1 VNGRFRARS
10 EFQRSG
16 SSQGNPEP
24 ILWMMGNPTNAVCFT
39 CGLAI
44 EAPPRLTR
52 LTNGQVCPACRER
65 VLEGLP
71 PALPS
76 RSAAAAARPVLEHG
90 AGEPDEP
97 WDGAS

>member
-1 VNGRFRARS
+1 
-10 EFQRSG
+10 
-16 SSQGNPEP
+16 
-24 ILWMMGNPTNAVCFT
+24 MMGNPTNAVCFT

-65 VLEGLP
+65 VLEDLP

-76 RSAAAAARPVLEHG
+76 RTALAAARPALEPESS
-90 AGEPDEP
+90 EPD
-97 WDGAS
+97 